1 MGVETQT
8 PWVQHSTVMLLL
20 RVLLVAASACPVY
33 PVEKQ
38 GAATPLVKRQ
48 ISLSS
53 KERESLIG
61 HLQGLEGRKLVLTG
75 RQKLALKQELALQEQ
90 GFEAFSSASDKK
102 EQRQK
107 TNTNQ
112 QEVPRNFQ
120 QFSNKQF
127 ESSQEQFQTNF
138 ASNLQINRF
147 SPQKPQF
154 IAEKESPKANVDQH
168 PEVLLNQLTPDQKQL
183 FQDQFNKLSPELQRF
198 AYNKFISSSPDIQ
211 LYAINQFL
219 SLEPEQLTE
228 SIKREKSK
236 ETIRIKLPK
245 QKPKPQFVS
254 QSQPAFLNSKQQ
266 NFPAESDRSFQN
278 QQQAQPLVEQELQR
292 FHAEASKADQ
302 LALKKQIDALKDI
315 IAQQTKINFSNPS
328 G

>member
-1 MGVETQT
+1 MG
-8 PWVQHSTVMLLL
+8 
-20 RVLLVAASACPVY
+20 
-33 PVEKQ
+33 
-38 GAATPLVKRQ
+38 
-48 ISLSS
+48 
-53 KERESLIG
+53 
-61 HLQGLEGRKLVLTG
+61 TG
-75 RQKLALKQELALQEQ
+75 RQKLALTQELALQEQ
-90 GFEAFSSASDKK
+90 GFDAFSSASDKK
-102 EQRQK
+102 EQRK
-107 TNTNQ
+107 ITNTNQ
-112 QEVPRNFQ
+112 QEVPRNVQ

-127 ESSQEQFQTNF
+127 ENSQEQFQTDF

-154 IAEKESPKANVDQH
+154 IAEKESPKANVDKH

-198 AYNKFISSSPDIQ
+198 AYNQFI
-211 LYAINQFL
+211 

-245 QKPKPQFVS
+245 QKPKPQFVT